1 MDVEEN
7 DENSDA
13 LFHASELLERFP
25 AEVQHAATMR
35 AVIVPRRLAIL
46 ASVHVARVQKYG
58 EGGQAA
64 PVSPLLEALADA
76 PGDFLRYIVEEF
88 VGEGE
93 ALE

>member
-76 PGDFLRYIVEEF
+76 PGDILRHIVEEF